1 MKIVYL
7 TFHLTE
13 IKLHMICVYSYQSLK
28 VARFRSS
35 RVVGDVQTILLRNK
49 AVQHFISLENVNKSK
64 VRGFIFVQCVT
75 KVTSYFNMLR
85 KIV

>member
-1 MKIVYL
+1 
-7 TFHLTE
+7 
-13 IKLHMICVYSYQSLK
+13 MICVYSYQSLN

-64 VRGFIFVQCVT
+64 VRGFIFVQCVK